1 MTIPPKQPGADDPS
15 WQWLTLEESQRLV
28 HERQVHQ
35 VELEVQNAELRDMQ
49 LALEASKLP

>member
-15 WQWLTLEESQRLV
+15 RQWLTLEESQRLV
-28 HERQVHQ
+28 HELQVHQ